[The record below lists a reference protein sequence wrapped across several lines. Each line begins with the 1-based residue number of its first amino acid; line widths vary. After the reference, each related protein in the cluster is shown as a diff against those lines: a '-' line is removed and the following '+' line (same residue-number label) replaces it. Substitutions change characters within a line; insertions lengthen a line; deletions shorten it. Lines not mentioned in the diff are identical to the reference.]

1 MSGPSLTRSIDAN
14 VLLAFDFG
22 TRRIGVASAN
32 RITGTASPLEILTTG
47 ASIPWPRIDDLV
59 AQWQPHRLLVGMP
72 NRQSALELAA
82 ATVEFAAALADRYGL
97 PVSTIDETLTSR
109 AAWSELIMARRSGFM
124 KKKIR
129 KGSLD
134 SHAAC
139 LIAEQ
144 WLSTP

>member
-1 MSGPSLTRSIDAN
+1 MPGPSLIRSPDTN

-32 RITGTASPLEILTTG
+32 RITGTASPLEILTTA
-47 ASIPWPRIDDLV
+47 ASLPWQRIDELV

-72 NRQSALELAA
+72 KAESAPDLAA
-82 ATVEFAAALADRYGL
+82 AVAGFVDALAERYGL
-97 PVSTIDETLTSR
+97 PVSTVDETLTSR
-109 AAWSELIMARRSGFM
+109 AARSELIMARRSGLM
-124 KKKIR
+124 RRKIR

-144 WLSTP
+144 WLSTR

>member
-1 MSGPSLTRSIDAN
+1 MTRSTDVN

-32 RITGTASPLEILTTG
+32 RITGTASPLEILTTA
-47 ASIPWPRIDDLV
+47 ASLPWRRIDELV
-59 AQWQPHRLLVGMP
+59 AEWQPHHLLVGMP
-72 NRQSALELAA
+72 SRESAPELAA
-82 ATVEFAAALADRYGL
+82 AAGEFANALAERYGL

-109 AAWSELIMARRSGFM
+109 AARSELIMARRSGLR

-144 WLSTP
+144 WLNTR